1 MGKRKPIE
9 KMTKRQRAQLRKKKM
24 IKRISILVMEVI
36 ILTILGVVSYG
47 VVKLDRLGHQ
57 TLDHQK
63 LEVYKDTGPYTNI
76 ALFGLDS
83 REGEI
88 KKGVRSDTIMIA
100 SINNDTGTVKLLSVF
115 RDTLL
120 QQQDGTYEKANA
132 AYSYGGPEE
141 AIAMLN
147 RNLDL
152 DIKNYMS
159 VNFNALVDVIDL
171 LGGITIDL
179 TDEERIWM
187 NGYAAETAEVV
198 GQENTDLMEFGK
210 QKLTGVQAVSY
221 ARIRYTAGDD
231 FKRAERQRIVL
242 QKIVE
247 KAQKAKLSTLNK
259 IIDKV
264 FPQVYTSLSPT
275 DLIGV
280 AANALHYKIGEST
293 GFPFD
298 VTTSEEIKKH
308 NGSYVVPI
316 GFADNVVQLHKYL
329 FGEENY
335 QPSEKVQEVNQDIIY
350 LSDID
355 PANYVNGQESVSQD
369 NSSYQNEEDSNTEE
383 YDNTNEQEN
392 YE

>member
-152 DIKNYMS
+152 DIKSYMS

>member
-132 AYSYGGPEE
+132 AYSYGG
-141 AIAMLN
+141 
-147 RNLDL
+147 
-152 DIKNYMS
+152 
-159 VNFNALVDVIDL
+159 
-171 LGGITIDL
+171 
-179 TDEERIWM
+179 
-187 NGYAAETAEVV
+187 
-198 GQENTDLMEFGK
+198 
-210 QKLTGVQAVSY
+210 
-221 ARIRYTAGDD
+221 
-231 FKRAERQRIVL
+231 
-242 QKIVE
+242 
-247 KAQKAKLSTLNK
+247 
-259 IIDKV
+259 
-264 FPQVYTSLSPT
+264 
-275 DLIGV
+275 
-280 AANALHYKIGEST
+280 
-293 GFPFD
+293 
-298 VTTSEEIKKH
+298 
-308 NGSYVVPI
+308 
-316 GFADNVVQLHKYL
+316 
-329 FGEENY
+329 
-335 QPSEKVQEVNQDIIY
+335 
-350 LSDID
+350 
-355 PANYVNGQESVSQD
+355 
-369 NSSYQNEEDSNTEE
+369 
-383 YDNTNEQEN
+383 
-392 YE
+392 

>member
-152 DIKNYMS
+152 DIKSYMS

-179 TDEERIWM
+179 TDEERVWM

-242 QKIVE
+242 QKIVA

>member
-24 IKRISILVMEVI
+24 IKRISILVIEVI

-57 TLDHQK
+57 TLNHQK

-152 DIKNYMS
+152 DISNYMS

-280 AANALHYKIGEST
+280 AANALHYKIGETT

-308 NGSYVVPI
+308 SGSYVVPI

-383 YDNTNEQEN
+383 YDTTNEQEN

>member
-1 MGKRKPIE
+1 
-9 KMTKRQRAQLRKKKM
+9 
-24 IKRISILVMEVI
+24 
-36 ILTILGVVSYG
+36 
-47 VVKLDRLGHQ
+47 
-57 TLDHQK
+57 
-63 LEVYKDTGPYTNI
+63 
-76 ALFGLDS
+76 
-83 REGEI
+83 
-88 KKGVRSDTIMIA
+88 
-100 SINNDTGTVKLLSVF
+100 
-115 RDTLL
+115 
-120 QQQDGTYEKANA
+120 
-132 AYSYGGPEE
+132 
-141 AIAMLN
+141 
-147 RNLDL
+147 
-152 DIKNYMS
+152 
-159 VNFNALVDVIDL
+159 
-171 LGGITIDL
+171 
-179 TDEERIWM
+179 
-187 NGYAAETAEVV
+187 
-198 GQENTDLMEFGK
+198 
-210 QKLTGVQAVSY
+210 QAVSY